1 MIESFHVKRGH
12 KVIIIN
18 VISFVIYFGVS
29 TLLGAYTAMGGVP
42 ASVVGFVAAIIV
54 HEILLIMNRPPP
66 EIEPAASDLDE
77 GTDEGSS

>member
-1 MIESFHVKRGH
+1 MIASFPVKHGH

-29 TLLGAYTAMGGVP
+29 TLLGAYTTMGGVP

-54 HEILLIMNRPPP
+54 HEILLIMNRRPP
-66 EIEPAASDLDE
+66 EDEPEASELDE
-77 GTDEGSS
+77 VTDEGMG